1 MALNGFLQRLGL
13 QKDLRTR
20 PREGV
25 WGREEDECVC
35 VCVCVCVCAC
45 VCVCVCVCM
54 VVMVV
59 GGERDGAD
67 AGGI

>member
-20 PREGV
+20 PKEGV
-25 WGREEDECVC
+25 RGRDE
-35 VCVCVCVCAC
+35 CVCAC
-45 VCVCVCVCM
+45 V

-59 GGERDGAD
+59 GGKRDGAG

>member
-25 WGREEDECVC
+25 WGREEEDECVC
-35 VCVCVCVCAC
+35 VRVRADY
-45 VCVCVCVCM
+45 
-54 VVMVV
+54 
-59 GGERDGAD
+59 GGKRDGVD

>member
-20 PREGV
+20 PRETAREGG
-25 WGREEDECVC
+25 GREVDECVS
-35 VCVCVCVCAC
+35 VCVRTCA
-45 VCVCVCVCM
+45 

-59 GGERDGAD
+59 GGEKDRAG

>member
-25 WGREEDECVC
+25 WGREEDKCMCVC
-35 VCVCVCVCAC
+35 VRV
-45 VCVCVCVCM
+45 

>member
-25 WGREEDECVC
+25 WGREEDKCVSVC
-35 VCVCVCVCAC
+35 VRAWMCGGY
-45 VCVCVCVCM
+45 
-54 VVMVV
+54 

-67 AGGI
+67 AGSI